1 MKKGIGLAKSSKADK
16 TQIGGSHYTDMS
28 IQVSDYVYSNDFNWY
43 QGNII
48 KYISRYNKKNQ
59 NTYLQIQ
66 DIKKAIHYAQLLID
80 KLKENK

>member
-1 MKKGIGLAKSSKADK
+1 MVKLSKTDN
-16 TQIGGSHYTDMS
+16 TQIGSSHYKDMF
-28 IQVSDYVYSNDFNWY
+28 IQVSDYVYSNNFNWY

-59 NTYLQIQ
+59 NTDLQIQ
-66 DIKKAIHYAQLLID
+66 DIEKAIHYAQLLID

>member
-1 MKKGIGLAKSSKADK
+1 MAKLSKADK
-16 TQIGGSHYTDMS
+16 TQIGGSHYKDMS

-59 NTYLQIQ
+59 NTDLQIQ

>member
-1 MKKGIGLAKSSKADK
+1 LVKSSKADK
-16 TQIGGSHYTDMS
+16 TQIGGSHYKDMS
-28 IQVSDYVYSNDFNWY
+28 IQVSDYVYSNNFNWY

-59 NTYLQIQ
+59 NTDLQIQ
-66 DIKKAIHYAQLLID
+66 DIEKAIHYAQLLID

>member
-16 TQIGGSHYTDMS
+16 TQIGGSHYKDMS
-28 IQVSDYVYSNDFNWY
+28 IQVSDYVYSNNFNWY

-59 NTYLQIQ
+59 NTNLQIQ
-66 DIKKAIHYAQLLID
+66 DIEKAIHYAQLLID
-80 KLKENK
+80 KLKEDK

>member
-16 TQIGGSHYTDMS
+16 TQIGGSHYKDMP
-28 IQVSDYVYSNDFNWY
+28 IQVSDYVYSNNFNWY

-59 NTYLQIQ
+59 NIDLQIQ
-66 DIKKAIHYAQLLID
+66 DIEKAIHYAQLLID
-80 KLKENK
+80 KLKKDK

>member
-16 TQIGGSHYTDMS
+16 TQIGGSHYKDMS

-59 NTYLQIQ
+59 NNDLQIQ
-66 DIKKAIHYAQLLID
+66 DIEKAIHYAQLLID
-80 KLKENK
+80 KLKKDK

>member
-16 TQIGGSHYTDMS
+16 TQIGGNHYKDMS
-28 IQVSDYVYSNDFNWY
+28 IQVSDYVYSNNFNWY

-59 NTYLQIQ
+59 NTNLQIQ
-66 DIKKAIHYAQLLID
+66 DIQKAIHYAQLLID

>member
-1 MKKGIGLAKSSKADK
+1 MAKSSKADK
-16 TQIGGSHYTDMS
+16 TQIGGSHYKDMS

-59 NTYLQIQ
+59 NTDLQIQ

>member
-16 TQIGGSHYTDMS
+16 TQIGGSHYKDMS

-59 NTYLQIQ
+59 NTDLQIQ
-66 DIKKAIHYAQLLID
+66 DIEKAIHYAQLLID

>member
-1 MKKGIGLAKSSKADK
+1 LVKLSKADK
-16 TQIGGSHYTDMS
+16 TQIGGSHYKDMF
-28 IQVSDYVYSNDFNWY
+28 IQVSDYVYSNNFNWY

-59 NTYLQIQ
+59 NTDLQIQ
-66 DIKKAIHYAQLLID
+66 DIEKAIHYAQLLID

>member
-1 MKKGIGLAKSSKADK
+1 MSSLKPHRAILK
-16 TQIGGSHYTDMS
+16 QIGGSHYKDMP
-28 IQVSDYVYSNDFNWY
+28 IQVSDYVYSNNFNWY
-43 QGNII
+43 QGNIV

-59 NTYLQIQ
+59 NTDLQIQ

>member
-1 MKKGIGLAKSSKADK
+1 MSKADK
-16 TQIGGSHYTDMS
+16 TQIGGSHYKDMS

-59 NTYLQIQ
+59 NTDLQIQ

>member
-16 TQIGGSHYTDMS
+16 TQIGGSHYKDMS
-28 IQVSDYVYSNDFNWY
+28 IQVSDYIYSNNFNWY

-59 NTYLQIQ
+59 NTDLQIQ
-66 DIKKAIHYAQLLID
+66 DIEKAIHYAQLLID